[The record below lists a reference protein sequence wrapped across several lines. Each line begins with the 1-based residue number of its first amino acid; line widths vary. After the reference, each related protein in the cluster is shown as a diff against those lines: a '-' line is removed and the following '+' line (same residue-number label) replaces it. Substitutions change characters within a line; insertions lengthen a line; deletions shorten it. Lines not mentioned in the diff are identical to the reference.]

1 MGPEDVLPFR
11 RPAAPSPSPFAET
24 PMHMIVPR
32 VVRAEPA
39 QSLRPVSRR
48 SDYYT
53 KPSIEM
59 LASLSEDD
67 LARVDN
73 FEVGRFGYGK
83 ITWPGL
89 TDLRG
94 LDLDAII
101 DIEYKKVAVYPGS
114 TAPPV
119 GTGLNKTAVVEL
131 NVKAARPGKVLK
143 DPQKMIDRVREA
155 TIEAGHEFISY
166 NLECWIFKVNN
177 WS

>member
-1 MGPEDVLPFR
+1 LPFR
-11 RPAAPSPSPFAET
+11 RPAERGATPGPFAET
-24 PMHMIVPR
+24 PVHMIVPR
-32 VVRAEPA
+32 VVRAEHAA
-39 QSLRPVSRR
+39 QALRPVSRR

-101 DIEYKKVAVYPGS
+101 DIEYKKVAVYPGN

-119 GTGLNKTAVVEL
+119 GAGLNKTAVVEL
-131 NVKAARPGKVLK
+131 NVKAAKPGKVLK

-166 NLECWIFKVNN
+166 NLECWIFKVNH